1 MKKNYILLLIALF
14 AMVVSCRDESLDPL
28 QFDKVKKGTI
38 LALRGKQLDNVYN
51 KGIPGA
57 EVFPKIAVGTEK
69 FVFDGEYL
77 SDDPSS
83 LTSVDVYA
91 IKGSG
96 ITTSRVLLTNVP
108 FSQFKT
114 DATYPR
120 PWVTIS
126 IDFKDILSKLGLA
139 NTFPLPTA
147 TVNTL
152 LTTYRLGINIECD
165 LNLADGTKVLAAQI
179 IAQGLFGS
187 NQFYPAMRLNY
198 AMTDYCSYNADE
210 WATTFA
216 ATENRATV
224 YGPYNVTLAKD
235 GTTPNKFFLS
245 NFYDCGE
252 TQRYV
257 VFSPSINPATQ
268 VVTFPTQTTAD
279 GEISGTGTYNQCLK
293 SFSINVTY
301 KYTAA
306 SCNGSAGTD
315 TFRYDFVLK

>member
-28 QFDKVKKGTI
+28 LFQKVKKGTI
-38 LALRGKQLDNVYN
+38 LALRGTQLDNVYN

-69 FVFDGEYL
+69 FVFDGEFL

-83 LTSVDVYA
+83 LASVDVYA

-96 ITTSRVLLTNVP
+96 AATSRVLLTNVP

-114 DATYPR
+114 DSKYPR

-139 NTFPLPTA
+139 NTFPLSLA
-147 TVNTL
+147 TVNSL

-165 LNLADGTKVLAAQI
+165 LNLTDGTKVLASQI
-179 IAQGLFGS
+179 VAQGLFGS

-198 AMTDYCSYNADE
+198 AMTDYCSYDANS
-210 WATTFA
+210 WAGTYD
-216 ATENRATV
+216 ATELSELFGA
-224 YGPYNVTLAKD
+224 YGPYDVTFVQD
-235 GTTPNKFFLS
+235 GANPNRYTTSNWYDSGIPIFF
-245 NFYDCGE
+245 
-252 TQRYV
+252 T
-257 VFSPSINPATQ
+257 FSPSVNPATQ
-268 VVTFPTQTTAD
+268 IITVPSQPNPNNAARTIV
-279 GEISGTGTYNQCLK
+279 GSGTYNQCLNEASI
-293 SFSINVTY
+293 SFTY
-301 KYTAA
+301 TQ
-306 SCNGSAGTD
+306 GT
-315 TFRYDFVLK
+315 TVLDQFIWKLAKQ